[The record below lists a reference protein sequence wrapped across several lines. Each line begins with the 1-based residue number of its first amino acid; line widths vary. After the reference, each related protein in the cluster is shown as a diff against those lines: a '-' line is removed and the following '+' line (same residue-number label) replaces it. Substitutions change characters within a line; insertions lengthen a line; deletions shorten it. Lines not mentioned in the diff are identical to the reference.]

1 MVFGNIGHSRK
12 KRDVYE
18 VRAGWNGVDIHDVI
32 NSFGVFGSETDST
45 LSAKQVTANR
55 VTP

>member
-1 MVFGNIGHSRK
+1 MVFGNIGHSSK

-32 NSFGVFGSETDST
+32 NSFVVFGSETDST